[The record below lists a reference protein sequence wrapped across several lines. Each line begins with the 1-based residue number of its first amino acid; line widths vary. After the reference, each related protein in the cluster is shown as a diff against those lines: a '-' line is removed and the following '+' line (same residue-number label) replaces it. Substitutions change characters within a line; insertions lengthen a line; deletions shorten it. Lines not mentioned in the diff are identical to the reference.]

1 VTNQQVIAI
10 FEQHKPSEPEQ
21 VKDLGFGLEHV
32 GSGGAR
38 LVYRVIRGKQKTG
51 LVIKF
56 DQNGGLQ
63 NQREIQAMKKFH
75 NDPQMEMLRV
85 HTPPLYYESPDQK
98 LIVTKYYATK
108 LPPGDDPELN
118 NFMSKMEQ
126 AGVGDLFY
134 KNVSKDRH
142 GRFVAI
148 DLGYYRG
155 TPEPEND

>member
-1 VTNQQVIAI
+1 MTNQQVIAI
-10 FEQHKPSEPEQ
+10 FKQHKPSEPEQ

-38 LVYRVIRGKQKTG
+38 LVYRVIRGNKKTG

-56 DQNGGLQ
+56 DQCGGSQ
-63 NQREIQAMKKFH
+63 NQCEILAMKKFH
-75 NDPQMEMLRV
+75 TDPQMKTLRV
-85 HTPPLYYESPDQK
+85 HTPPLYYHSPDQR
-98 LIVTKYYATK
+98 LIVTKYYETK
-108 LPPGDDPELN
+108 VEYRAPGLDD
-118 NFMSKMEQ
+118 FMRKMEQ
-126 AGVGDLFY
+126 AGVYDLFY